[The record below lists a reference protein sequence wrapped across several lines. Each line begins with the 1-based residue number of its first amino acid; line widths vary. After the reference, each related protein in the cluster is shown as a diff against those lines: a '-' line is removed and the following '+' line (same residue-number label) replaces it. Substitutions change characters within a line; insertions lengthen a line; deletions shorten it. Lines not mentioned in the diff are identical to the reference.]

1 MLSLNNL
8 THDRRSRE
16 QTPGK
21 TTPTKGAYSRIVAL
35 LFFILFLVSC
45 DSTSV
50 ATQNVAVQ
58 QAPRTRIVYLAI
70 GASDTFGLGADD
82 PDQQNW
88 AIDLARKL
96 GSNVHLINLGIPG
109 ITLHQALNVE
119 LPVALDTH
127 PSLITIWLAVNDIG
141 DYVPAASYAADL
153 ETLLSKLQAAD
164 PRARIAIANVPD
176 LRYLP
181 YFQQRYDQAYVYN
194 QVLAYNAIIAAAA
207 SRHHIILVDLFNQW
221 QTLRDHPEYIS
232 SDGFHPSTLGYQ
244 MLANLFY
251 QTLQHAG

>member
-1 MLSLNNL
+1 MKNMF
-8 THDRRSRE
+8 TRF
-16 QTPGK
+16 
-21 TTPTKGAYSRIVAL
+21 VAL
-35 LFFILFLVSC
+35 SFLVLFLASC
-45 DSTSV
+45 GAAS
-50 ATQNVAVQ
+50 ANTQKIAVQ
-58 QAPRTRIVYLAI
+58 HDTQARIVYLAI

-127 PSLITIWLAVNDIG
+127 PNLITIWLAVNDIG
-141 DYVPAASYAADL
+141 NFVPANTYAQDL

-164 PRARIAIANVPD
+164 PHARIAIANTPD
-176 LRYLP
+176 LRLLP
-181 YFQQRYDQAYVYN
+181 YFQQRYDQTYVYT
-194 QVLAYNAIIAAAA
+194 QVLAYNAIIDAAA
-207 SRHHIILVDLFNQW
+207 SRHHIVLVDLFNKW

-232 SDGFHPSTLGYQ
+232 SDGFHPSTIGYQ
-244 MLANLFY
+244 QLANLFY
-251 QTLQHAG
+251 QTLQQAH